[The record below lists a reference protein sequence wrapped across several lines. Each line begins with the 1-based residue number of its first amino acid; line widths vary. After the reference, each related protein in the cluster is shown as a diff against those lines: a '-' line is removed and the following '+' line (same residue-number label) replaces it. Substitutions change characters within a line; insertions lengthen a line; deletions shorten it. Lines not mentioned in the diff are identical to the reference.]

1 MISSFFTDVAVVAVV
16 LGGMIFIHELGHFL
30 AAKAFGVRVVTFSL
44 GFGQRLLGVK
54 NGRLTFGSLRDYDPL
69 RTDYRLSLLPLGG
82 WVKMAGDD
90 PTDVHHDDQGEFLAR
105 PRWQRFVIVVMGP
118 MMNVLLAVG
127 LLTGLYRFHF
137 EKPAYEE
144 QPVEIGAI
152 TSNSPAAQAGLKVGD
167 IVQRFGT
174 LQNPRWEDVEFKVLT
189 DSGESI
195 PLVVLRD
202 GKTLDVS
209 LTPKAKGPDQI
220 GSAGWYP
227 CVPLIIDRVSPESPA
242 KQAGLRPGDEI
253 VGVNGESMLFQPL
266 IVEKLRESD
275 GHKIDLTVRRQSKE
289 FQVQVRPIYS
299 EVDGEKFWRIGVT
312 TRNTL
317 FVVRQLPLAL
327 AIQKAVRDN
336 FRSVLGTFDVLG
348 KIVTRQMSTRSLSGP
363 IGIAQASGEAYR
375 AGLPQLLTLAAFISL
390 QLAIINLFP
399 IPILDGGAILLLV
412 IEGLLRRDLSLELK
426 ERFLQVGIVFL
437 LLLVVFVTYND
448 IVKTV
453 HPS

>member
-1 MISSFFTDVAVVAVV
+1 MVSSFLTDVGVVAVV

-44 GFGQRLLGVK
+44 GFGQRLLGVHA
-54 NGRLTFGSLRDYDPL
+54 GRLSFGTLKERDSEH
-69 RTDYRLSLLPLGG
+69 TDYRLSLLPLGG

-90 PTDVHHDDQGEFLAR
+90 PADIHHDDPGEFLSR

-118 MMNVLLAVG
+118 TMNALLAVG
-127 LLTGLYRFHF
+127 LLAGIYRFHF

-144 QPVEIGAI
+144 QPVKIGAI
-152 TSNSPAAQAGLKVGD
+152 TPHSPARKAGLQVGD
-167 IVQRFGT
+167 IVERFGD
-174 LQNPRWEDVEFKVLT
+174 LQAPKWEDVEFKVLT
-189 DSGESI
+189 DVGKSI

-202 GKTLDVS
+202 GRLLHLS
-209 LTPKAKGPDQI
+209 LRPRAEGPDQV

-227 CVPLIIDRVSPESPA
+227 VVPLIIDQVSPGTPA
-242 KQAGLRPGDEI
+242 SQVGLKPGDEI
-253 VGVNGESMLFQPL
+253 VGVNGEKMLFQPL
-266 IVEKLRESD
+266 IVEKLRDSD
-275 GHKIDLTVRRQSKE
+275 GHKVDLTVVRQGRQ
-289 FQVQVRPIYS
+289 FQMQVRPVYS
-299 EVDGEKFWRIGVT
+299 EVQGQKFWRIGVT

-327 AIQKAVRDN
+327 AIQKSLRDN
-336 FRSVLGTFDVLG
+336 LKSLFGTFDILG

-375 AGLPQLLTLAAFISL
+375 AGLSDLLTLAAFISL

-399 IPILDGGAILLLV
+399 IPILDGGAILLLA

-426 ERFLQVGIVFL
+426 ERFLQAGVVFL